1 MDADNPSGPPFAQG
15 RLWRICNKE
24 FIMKFDTILFDLDGT
39 LTDPAEGITN
49 SIVHSLTYYG
59 ITVADKRE
67 LYDFIGPPLHES
79 YMRRFGMDEATA
91 LQAIEHY
98 REYFGVKGLLE
109 NEVYHGIEQMLC
121 QLQAGGKRLLV
132 ATSKP
137 EVFAVRI
144 LEHFGL
150 ARYFTV
156 ICGAP
161 LHPPAGYGKADVI
174 REAFVRAGVTDK
186 STAIM
191 VGDRKHD
198 IIGAHKVGIPAVG
211 VLFGYGDRAEHEACN
226 ADYIV
231 STVSELTT
239 LLKEASA

>member
-1 MDADNPSGPPFAQG
+1 MDYQ
-15 RLWRICNKE
+15 
-24 FIMKFDTILFDLDGT
+24 TILFDLDGT

-59 ITVADKRE
+59 ISVADNRE

-79 YMRRFGMDEATA
+79 YMRKFGMDEKTA
-91 LQAIEHY
+91 FEAIEHY
-98 REYFGVKGLLE
+98 REYFGMKGLLE
-109 NEVYHGIEQMLC
+109 NEVYDGIDQMLR
-121 QLQAGGKRLLV
+121 QLHAAGKKLLV

-137 EVFAVRI
+137 EVFSVRI

-150 ARYFTV
+150 AKYFKV

-161 LHPPAGYGKADVI
+161 LHPPKNYGKADVI
-174 REAFVRAGVTDK
+174 REALERAGITDLHN
-186 STAIM
+186 IVM

-198 IIGAHKVGIPAVG
+198 IIGAHNVGIPAVG
-211 VLFGYGDRAEHEACN
+211 VLYGYGDREEHEDCR

-231 STVSELTT
+231 SSVSELAE
-239 LLKEASA
+239 LLKGESA

>member
-1 MDADNPSGPPFAQG
+1 MG
-15 RLWRICNKE
+15 
-24 FIMKFDTILFDLDGT
+24 FDTILFDLDGT

-59 ITVADKRE
+59 ISVADKRE
-67 LYDFIGPPLHES
+67 LYDFIGPPLHKS
-79 YMRRFGMDEATA
+79 YMRRFGMDEKTA
-91 LQAIEHY
+91 YDAIEHY
-98 REYFGVKGLLE
+98 REYFSVKGLLE
-109 NEVYHGIEQMLC
+109 NEVYDGIEEMLC
-121 QLQAGGKRLLV
+121 QLRRDGKTLLV

-150 ARYFTV
+150 AKYFKV

-161 LHPPAGYGKADVI
+161 LHPPANYGKADVI
-174 REAFVRAGVTDK
+174 AEALQRAGIADT

-198 IIGAHKVGIPAVG
+198 ILGGHKAGIPAVG
-211 VLFGYGDRAEHEACN
+211 VLFGYGDRVELEEN
-226 ADYIV
+226 GADFIV
-231 STVSELTT
+231 STVSELTA
-239 LLKEASA
+239 LLKEVSA